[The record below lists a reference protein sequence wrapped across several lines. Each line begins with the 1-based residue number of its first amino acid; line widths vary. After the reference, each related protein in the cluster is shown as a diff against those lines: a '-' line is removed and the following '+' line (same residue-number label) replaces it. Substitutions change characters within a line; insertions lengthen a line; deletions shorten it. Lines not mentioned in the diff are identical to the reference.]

1 MIKKLALVA
10 GLAGTMTGCYTY
22 VPART
27 VVAPAPVVA
36 TPVVATPVVAPAV
49 VAPAPVIVPAYR
61 PFWWGPRFH
70 HHHHHGR
77 W

>member
-1 MIKKLALVA
+1 MIKKLALFA

-22 VPART
+22 VPTRA

-36 TPVVATPVVAPAV
+36 TPIVAPAV
-49 VAPAPVIVPAYR
+49 VAPVIVPTCR
-61 PFWWGPRFH
+61 PVWWGPRFH
-70 HHHHHGR
+70 HPHHHGR